1 MKRDIT
7 IEGEIGTNRD
17 WKKLLA
23 GRSQP
28 GANGVS
34 RWVRADAGWGSV
46 SCQILLSWSD
56 ISTLFGHSCQI
67 FSLNCRSLIYAE
79 FLKKICTL
87 DANSRRA
94 VVCVQW
100 QFDANSR
107 RAVVNVLKG
116 CLPLKISRSESK
128 LSQNLLC
135 TTKRRYKYIIN
146 PQSPGGSLMVQ
157 KIALTFPIPVF

>member
-1 MKRDIT
+1 M
-7 IEGEIGTNRD
+7 
-17 WKKLLA
+17 
-23 GRSQP
+23 
-28 GANGVS
+28 
-34 RWVRADAGWGSV
+34 

-67 FSLNCRSLIYAE
+67 FSLNCRSLIYVE

-107 RAVVNVLKG
+107 RAVVCVQWQFDANSRRAVVNVLRSY
-116 CLPLKISRSESK
+116 SR
-128 LSQNLLC
+128 LYLTNL
-135 TTKRRYKYIIN
+135 IIN
-146 PQSPGGSLMVQ
+146 LTLKSLSYWFKSCKHSFKLQ
-157 KIALTFPIPVF
+157 RYCDKGNKLREIPRQQHHCSL